1 METNCGTVPPGA
13 PSVFRLDASPTPCL
27 PGKTMDE
34 PRPEALAA
42 DQRIGPMV
50 AQLVICFVVPVLG
63 PMLTIVRG
71 FLWLD
76 PAQVATRR
84 RDGKILLV
92 FGLICF
98 ALSLLILMLQ
108 FVGLIQLLQ
117 SGGLGAR

>member
-1 METNCGTVPPGA
+1 
-13 PSVFRLDASPTPCL
+13 
-27 PGKTMDE
+27 MDE

-76 PAQVATRR
+76 PAQAATRR

-108 FVGLIQLLQ
+108 FAGLIQLLQ